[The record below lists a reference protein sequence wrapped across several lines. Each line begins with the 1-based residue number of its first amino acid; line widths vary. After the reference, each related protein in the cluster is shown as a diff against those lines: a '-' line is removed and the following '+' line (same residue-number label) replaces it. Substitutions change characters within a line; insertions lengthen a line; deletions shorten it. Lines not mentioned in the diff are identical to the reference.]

1 MKLSPPTIPV
11 AIAVH
16 LSSHPLPPCIDQVP
30 CLFWQG
36 SYVLCFALAEAVATF
51 NEFFQTLGEAGCW
64 GPIDQIV
71 IEAQCDTEVFPDSD
85 VSVDD
90 PWFLSD
96 TTQGEIKGMVIDRD
110 APTGTLAKH
119 THCRDTRGS
128 TVLLLHR
135 GRPALHPPENRP
147 EDSEDHQRQP
157 AKILEALPGL
167 LYCIH
172 LGCPDLVMDLA
183 KSLLIRGSDDVD
195 NGLLLLCHL
204 TLNHCSHVHIIK
216 HEEVFAAFAVRLQGL
231 VLIDRFCQTGDNES
245 RERQGLP
252 SGRFV
257 FLQKLAG
264 FGQIDVDQAMYHGLA
279 LG

>member
-96 TTQGEIKGMVIDRD
+96 PTQGEIKGMVIDRD
-110 APTGTLAKH
+110 APARTLAKH
-119 THCRDTRGS
+119 THCRDTHGS

-135 GRPALHPPENRP
+135 GRPALHPPEHWP

-157 AKILEALPGL
+157 PKILETFPGL
-167 LYCIH
+167 LHCIH
-172 LGCPDLVMDLA
+172 LSRPDLVMDLA
-183 KSLLIRGSDDVD
+183 KSLLIRGSDDGD
-195 NGLLLLCHL
+195 NGLFLASHL
-204 TLNHCSHVHIIK
+204 TLNGSRHVHVIK
-216 HEEVFAAFAVRLQGL
+216 EDKLLAAFAACLQGL
-231 VLIDRFCQTGDNES
+231 VLIDRFC
-245 RERQGLP
+245 
-252 SGRFV
+252 
-257 FLQKLAG
+257 
-264 FGQIDVDQAMYHGLA
+264 
-279 LG
+279 